1 MKSKIQ
7 LLSSMVIFGTMG
19 VFVRYIDASS
29 SVIALFRGFIG
40 SAFLIFIFLFLKQKI
55 SIEKLKANAVILLL
69 SGVVLAGN
77 WMFLLQAYKNTTLSN
92 AALSYY
98 FAPVFVL
105 IFSPFIL
112 KEKFSIKK
120 MTCIAAAMLGMLLV
134 MQNNSGITEG
144 YHHAAGIT
152 YGFIAALFYASLI
165 LLNKFIKGLTGFET
179 TVIQLTEASFLLLL
193 YVLFV
198 QGAGALHLAGGDVLF
213 VIILGIVHTGIG
225 FYLFFSALKDLKG
238 QNIASLSYVEP
249 VTSVFM
255 SVFILHES
263 MTIVQFAGAGL
274 LLGAIFI
281 SEKTFRKSACK
292 DEA

>member
-1 MKSKIQ
+1 
-7 LLSSMVIFGTMG
+7 MVIFGTIG

-40 SAFLIFIFLFLKQKI
+40 SVFLIFIFLFLKQKI
-55 SIEKLKANAVILLL
+55 SMNKLKANAVILLL
-69 SGVVLAGN
+69 SGVALAGN
-77 WMFLLQAYKNTTLSN
+77 WMFLFQAYKNTTLSN
-92 AALSYY
+92 AVLSYY

-105 IFSPFIL
+105 ILSPFIL
-112 KEKFSIKK
+112 KEKFSTKK
-120 MTCIAAAMLGMLLV
+120 MICIAAAMLGMLLV
-134 MQNNSGITEG
+134 MQNNSGIAEG
-144 YHHAAGIT
+144 YHHAEGIT

-165 LLNKFIKGLTGFET
+165 LMNKFIKGLTGFET
-179 TVIQLTEASFLLLL
+179 TVIQLTEASFLLFL
-193 YVLFV
+193 YVLFA
-198 QGAGALHLAGGDVLF
+198 QGTGALHLAGGDVLF
-213 VIILGIVHTGIG
+213 VVILGIVHTGIG

-263 MTIVQFAGAGL
+263 MTIVQLAGAGL

-292 DEA
+292 EEA